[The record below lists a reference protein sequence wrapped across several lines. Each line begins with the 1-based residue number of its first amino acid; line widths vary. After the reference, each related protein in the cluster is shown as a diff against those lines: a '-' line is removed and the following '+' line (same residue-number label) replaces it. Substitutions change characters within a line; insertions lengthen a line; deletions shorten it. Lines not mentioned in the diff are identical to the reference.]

1 MSKWLTTIFETQLQA
16 QVLVAAT
23 GAASYVDRPAQ
34 KHNRPCKFDD
44 LFFLGF
50 AWTRKRIS
58 RNVKG
63 RSLHYNSFMRHVRKK
78 NVGRSF
84 FVRFGTL
91 FLCYCGFCRNLKRV
105 TRNVTVCPAKHAPA
119 NHMSPVNVKI
129 TSTWHTV
136 GSMCMQR
143 SVTCWNEKM
152 PAWRQSRLR
161 NVWCHVSEIIP
172 KLRVVFANFR
182 HWRPRSI
189 ARSKIYTVPGPL
201 KITLLALLGHP
212 HHRSKWEHIR
222 PNLHKLLSLRPHK
235 FLHIGHLQAKTSQQ

>member
-1 MSKWLTTIFETQLQA
+1 MTFFSWALHGPGKESAETWKGEVCTTIHLCAMSAKRTWVGHFLSG
-16 QVLVAAT
+16 LVPFSFAI
-23 GAASYVDRPAQ
+23 V
-34 KHNRPCKFDD
+34 
-44 LFFLGF
+44 GF
-50 AWTRKRIS
+50 AE
-58 RNVKG
+58 VK
-63 RSLHYNSFMRHVRKK
+63 
-78 NVGRSF
+78 
-84 FVRFGTL
+84 
-91 FLCYCGFCRNLKRV
+91 
-105 TRNVTVCPAKHAPA
+105 VCPAKHAPA